1 MYMTSKQSIAKKKYW
16 ANKTPEERSARGSAM
31 AKGKW
36 KKMSAEQRSEYARK
50 IINIRWQNQNSIK
63 QK

>member
-36 KKMSAEQRSEYARK
+36 KKMSAKQRSEYARK
-50 IINIRWQNQNSIK
+50 IINIRWSKLRQ
-63 QK
+63 